1 MGGCCPSSA
10 SEDDARLRE
19 KADGTGEQREG
30 RRHPRKLDRY
40 AGAAGAR
47 PRKRKGRGAKKVSR
61 AKAAATKESTSK
73 GGAAG
78 RSSGRTVNA
87 LNPARKSVLERV
99 KDRDGSLVVQLRQKP
114 HRKVLSRASLE
125 ALRRKKGTDA
135 RTSSKDHTSET
146 SSCDN
151 SSPHSEG
158 RKVDAPPSASKKVQ
172 KTSPKLG
179 RKRRCGIS
187 EQWRFWKNAS

>member
-125 ALRRKKGTDA
+125 ALRRKGTDA
-135 RTSSKDHTSET
+135 APPKDPAPET
-146 SSCDN
+146 SSCNN
-151 SSPHSEG
+151 SSPHWKAGKSTPAIG
-158 RKVDAPPSASKKVQ
+158 IQKGA

-179 RKRRCGIS
+179 TQMSVVESASSGGS
-187 EQWRFWKNAS
+187 GNAS